1 MKNLLIVLVIL
12 FLGCSKKETENIN
25 VYQITVRYTG
35 HENSP
40 SRRIILTNRKRNEKI
55 FPVVNYQLEKEDLM
69 KIEEISYSK
78 IKKYNEGLLVLVQI
92 NKDNKIQRYFFNKK
106 DGVEI
111 LDKIKKI
118 TSHYNNDRLD
128 ADLSDLQ
135 LKTKNT
141 NKQNWY
147 NDVGIMER

>member
-1 MKNLLIVLVIL
+1 
-12 FLGCSKKETENIN
+12 
-25 VYQITVRYTG
+25 
-35 HENSP
+35 
-40 SRRIILTNRKRNEKI
+40 
-55 FPVVNYQLEKEDLM
+55 M

-111 LDKIKKI
+111 LDKIKKT
-118 TSHYNNDRLD
+118 TSHYNNDQLD
-128 ADLSDLQ
+128 ADLSDLK

-147 NDVGIMER
+147 NDVRIRRR